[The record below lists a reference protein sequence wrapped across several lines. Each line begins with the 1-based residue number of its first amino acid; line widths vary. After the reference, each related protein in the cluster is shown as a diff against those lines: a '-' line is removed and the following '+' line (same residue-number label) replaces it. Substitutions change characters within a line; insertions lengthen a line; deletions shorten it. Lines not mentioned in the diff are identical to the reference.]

1 MTERQEVIKIL
12 EHMIVVHKRLI
23 GIDEKEG
30 DILGKA
36 FIFKRIH
43 ALEYAVNSLK
53 TDEAY
58 QLEYENFTQNVV
70 ISSDKE
76 VENSLLGFCQ
86 QIIQKHDC
94 GGKADE

>member
-12 EHMIVVHKRLI
+12 EHMIIVHKRLI

-30 DILGKA
+30 DKLGKA

-53 TDEAY
+53 TDEMHQAK
-58 QLEYENFTQNVV
+58 YENATQNVV
-70 ISSDKE
+70 IPSDKE
-76 VENSLLGFCQ
+76 VENSLLNFC
-86 QIIQKHDC
+86 K
-94 GGKADE
+94 GTL